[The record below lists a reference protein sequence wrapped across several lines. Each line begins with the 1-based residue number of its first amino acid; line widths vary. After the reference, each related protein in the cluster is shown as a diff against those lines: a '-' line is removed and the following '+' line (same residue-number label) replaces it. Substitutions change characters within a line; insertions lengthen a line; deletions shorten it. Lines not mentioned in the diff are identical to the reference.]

1 MQPYKAWLIQ
11 DLIEKNRRV
20 FKIPVYQRNYDW
32 NSVQC
37 EKLFEDIM
45 QAFEEDKK
53 HFTGS
58 VVYIKGES
66 SSSRLDEAMVIDGQ
80 QRITTVFI
88 LLKVIYDI
96 AVKNNEESIK
106 AELADYLFNRNCDEQ
121 YKLKLKPVK
130 EDNIQF
136 NKMMMG
142 DNDEVDENSNI
153 VSNYRLFKKLVRIQ
167 LEKGN
172 LLSDILEGMKK
183 LEIVEIVL
191 DVSQG
196 DDPQTIFESI
206 NSTGLELSLADLIRN
221 YLLMSDNNQDY
232 LFENYWSYMEMVI
245 GNANLADFFIQY
257 LNMKISD
264 QVTDKNAYAKFK
276 KYGKQFSHEDLLK
289 DMKKYSKYYS
299 AFIGHD
305 NHYGNNI
312 NKYLL
317 DFRLLDQSTVY
328 TFLFSVFND
337 HELNIIDDET
347 LEKVLHFFR
356 TYLVRRIVCGVPS
369 NSLKGLFKT
378 LHSRLFKDGQSTSYY
393 ETICRFF
400 ISLRTKDRM
409 ISEEEFKND
418 LMYGELYR
426 KTKCC
431 KYLLATIENEGSHEI
446 LDTSNMTIEHILPQ
460 KENSV
465 VWQKEIGEQY
475 KFVYE
480 KYLHTLGNLT
490 ITGYN
495 SELGTKSFVD
505 KKEIIKEYSKANK
518 LNEYILSAEIWN
530 ENSIKYRAE
539 KLAEYLVNIFDYEM
553 AEGAANNIKN
563 DLDKFSLSDVDLVSG
578 TKPISFTFYGETVLV
593 KSFSDMLLSM
603 AKLLIDLDDGI
614 MYSLAKEKFRV
625 TSTDRVY
632 ISMTD
637 AGLRRPKEIDNTG
650 IFFETNL
657 SSSDILKFIA
667 KIIEKYDCDPE
678 EFEFVVDRKE

>member
-58 VVYIKGES
+58 VVYIKGERN
-66 SSSRLDEAMVIDGQ
+66 SSRLDEAMVIDGQ

-96 AVKNNEESIK
+96 AVENNEESIK
-106 AELADYLFNRNCDEQ
+106 AELSDYLFNRNCDEQ

-136 NKMMMG
+136 NKMMT
-142 DNDEVDENSNI
+142 DNKDDVDENSNI
-153 VSNYRLFKKLVRIQ
+153 VSNYRLFKKLVGIQ
-167 LEKGN
+167 LENGK

-232 LFENYWSYMEMVI
+232 LFENYWSYMEKVI

-276 KYGKQFSHEDLLK
+276 KYGKQFTHEDLLK
-289 DMKKYSKYYS
+289 DMKQYSKYYS
-299 AFIGHD
+299 AFIGHK
-305 NHYGNNI
+305 NNYSHKI

-328 TFLFSVFND
+328 TFLFPVFSD

-356 TYLVRRIVCGVPS
+356 TYLVRRIICGVPS

-378 LHSRLFKDGQSTSYY
+378 LHSRLFKDGQSDEYY
-393 ETICRFF
+393 ETICSFF
-400 ISLRTKDRM
+400 TSLRTKDRM
-409 ISEEEFKND
+409 MPEDEFKNG

-431 KYLLATIENEGSHEI
+431 KYLLATIENEGSHET
-446 LDTSNMTIEHILPQ
+446 LDTSNMTIEHVLPQ

-465 VWQKEIGEQY
+465 VWQKEIGETY
-475 KFVYE
+475 KDVYE

-495 SELGTKSFVD
+495 SELGTKSFAD
-505 KKEIIKEYSKANK
+505 KKKIIKEYSKANK
-518 LNEYILSAEIWN
+518 LNEYILNAEVWN

-539 KLAEYLVNIFDYEM
+539 KLAEYLANIFNYEM
-553 AEGAANNIKN
+553 VEGAVNTTKN
-563 DLDKFSLSDVDLVSG
+563 DMDRLSLSDVDLVAG
-578 TKPISFTFYGETVLV
+578 TKPISFTFCGETVPV
-593 KSFSDMLLSM
+593 KSYSGMLLSM
-603 AKLLIDLDDGI
+603 SKLLLDLDDGI
-614 MYSLAKEKFRV
+614 MYSLAKEKFRP

-637 AGLRRPKEIDNTG
+637 EGLRRPKEIDNTG
-650 IFFETNL
+650 IFLETNL

-667 KIIEKYDCDPE
+667 RIIEKYDFDLE
-678 EFEFVVDRKE
+678 EFEFAADRNE

>member
-32 NSVQC
+32 NSAQC

-66 SSSRLDEAMVIDGQ
+66 NSSRLDEAMVIDGQ

-96 AVKNNEESIK
+96 AVEKNEESIR
-106 AELADYLFNRNCDEQ
+106 AELSDYLFNRNCDEQ

-130 EDNIQF
+130 DDNIQF
-136 NKMMMG
+136 NKMMTG
-142 DNDEVDENSNI
+142 NKDDVDENSNI
-153 VSNYRLFKKLVRIQ
+153 VSNYRLFKKLIGIQ
-167 LEKGN
+167 LENGK

-232 LFENYWSYMEMVI
+232 LFENYWAYMEKAI

-276 KYGKQFSHEDLLK
+276 KYGKQFTHEELLK
-289 DMKKYSKYYS
+289 DMKQYSKYYS
-299 AFIGHD
+299 AFIGH
-305 NHYGNNI
+305 NNNYSYKI
-312 NKYLL
+312 NRYLL

-328 TFLFSVFND
+328 TFLFPVFND
-337 HELNIIDDET
+337 HELNIIEDET

-356 TYLVRRIVCGVPS
+356 TYLVRRIICGVPS

-378 LHSRLFKDGQSTSYY
+378 LHSRLFKDGQSDEYY

-400 ISLRTKDRM
+400 TSLRTKDRM
-409 ISEEEFKND
+409 ISEDEFRNG

-431 KYLLATIENEGSHEI
+431 KYLLATIENEGSHEV
-446 LDTSNMTIEHILPQ
+446 LDTSNMTIEHVLPQ

-465 VWQKEIGEQY
+465 VWQKEIGETY
-475 KFVYE
+475 KEVYE

-505 KKEIIKEYSKANK
+505 KKKIIKEYSKANK
-518 LNEYILSAEIWN
+518 LNEYILNAEVWN

-539 KLAEYLVNIFDYEM
+539 KLAEYLANIFNYEM
-553 AEGAANNIKN
+553 VEGTMDATQN
-563 DLDKFSLSDVDLVSG
+563 DMDRLSLSDADFVAG
-578 TKPISFTFYGETVLV
+578 TKPINFTFCGETVPV
-593 KSFSDMLLSM
+593 KSYSGMLLSM
-603 AKLLIDLDDGI
+603 AKLLFDLDNGI
-614 MYSLAKEKFRV
+614 MYSLAKEKFRP

-637 AGLRRPKEIDNTG
+637 KGLRRPKEIDNTG
-650 IFFETNL
+650 IFLETNL

-667 KIIEKYDCDPE
+667 RIIEEYDFELE
-678 EFEFVVDRKE
+678 EFEFVADRKE